1 MATTTLVCKQ
11 CNFENE
17 AERVYCHNCGAKL
30 DRSLLPPEATRRED
44 PVIVQERVRK
54 MVSPRRGMG
63 LRGLKNFLLSVL
75 ISVVL
80 AALIVMA
87 RMPDGTPAINR
98 EAAMDAPTITDD
110 MEAQQQLPTP
120 HRLSYTEDQVN
131 AYLLA
136 SIKGKKDSASA
147 FGATFERVFVHFH
160 EGSCAITAQYT
171 LLGYPVYA
179 TTVHSLAIQN
189 GTLVSDTLGGNLGR
203 LRLSGKMMKF
213 AERIFTPIW
222 TVLDRDRKLL
232 SQMQLVAC
240 HKGSVEMVTKP
251 AGH

>member
-17 AERVYCHNCGAKL
+17 SERVYCHNCGAKL

-44 PVIVQERVRK
+44 PVVVQERVRK

-63 LRGLKNFLLSVL
+63 LRGVKNFLLSVL
-75 ISVVL
+75 VSAAL

-87 RMPDGTPAINR
+87 RMPDGTPALNR
-98 EAAMDAPTITDD
+98 EAAMEAPTITDD
-110 MEAQQQLPTP
+110 MEAQQTLPTP
-120 HRLSYTEDQVN
+120 HRLTYTEDQVN
-131 AYLLA
+131 AFLLA

-147 FGATFERVFVHFH
+147 YGATFERMFVHFN
-160 EGSCAITAQYT
+160 EGRVVITAQYS
-171 LLGYPVYA
+171 LFGYPVYA
-179 TTVHSLAIQN
+179 TTVHSLMIRN
-189 GTLVSDTLGGNLGR
+189 GALVSDPLGGAIGR
-203 LRLSGKMMKF
+203 LRLSARLMKGAEVIF
-213 AERIFTPIW
+213 APVW
-222 TVLDRDRKLL
+222 KVLDHDRKLL

-240 HKGSVEMVTKP
+240 HKGSVEMVTRQ